1 MHATKPQEEIRTMNE
16 TVNVEQIICSIEGGS
31 AWSSIAHVV
40 PSQVERKIDEYHAL
54 PVCFVLFLARQTS
67 REPTVGPM
75 LWPRTISIK
84 DRHNKEHA
92 VRSKI
97 QIHSPYKPRGAKSRN
112 HVASISPWTSQR
124 YARRRKHRP
133 GTRGGMA
140 YSNVS
145 ATTRSAESPE

>member
-1 MHATKPQEEIRTMNE
+1 MQLALEDNTHYERDRD
-16 TVNVEQIICSIEGGS
+16 VEQVICSIEGGS

-40 PSQVERKIDEYHAL
+40 PSQVEREINEYHAL
-54 PVCFVLFLARQTS
+54 PACFVLFLARRIS
-67 REPTVGPM
+67 REPMFGPM
-75 LWPRTISIK
+75 LRPRTISIK

-92 VRSKI
+92 VTSKI

-112 HVASISPWTSQR
+112 HVASISPWTSER
-124 YARRRKHRP
+124 CARRRKHRP
-133 GTRGGMA
+133 VTRGGMA